1 MADDNI
7 QPNKTGDM
15 PVMGAL
21 VGAFAF
27 MAFTYFIIQ
36 WMGSGMTRD
45 Y

>member
-1 MADDNI
+1 MADDI
-7 QPNKTGDM
+7 QPNRNGDM

-21 VGAFAF
+21 VGILAFT
-27 MAFTYFIIQ
+27 AFTYFLIQ